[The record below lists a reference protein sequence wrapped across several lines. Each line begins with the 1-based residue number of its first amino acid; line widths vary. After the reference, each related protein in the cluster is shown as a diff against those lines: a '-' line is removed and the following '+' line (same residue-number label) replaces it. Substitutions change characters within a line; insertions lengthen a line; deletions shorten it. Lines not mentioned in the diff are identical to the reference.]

1 MKIKVNKTEI
11 QKNAEVAVIIGRFQV
26 NKLHPG
32 HRSLIN
38 YVLDNHKKVI
48 ILLGVSRIQNTR
60 KNPLDFASRKA
71 MLQKEFPSVTI
82 LPIRDQ
88 RYNEK
93 WSKDV
98 DSIIPIVYGEKST
111 VIYGSRDSFIP
122 YYSGKFPVIELEESV
137 TYNGTNIREEV
148 ARETINSDDF
158 RSGVIYS
165 AYNQRGTAYQTVDI
179 AVVNDQQEMLLAR
192 KPNEKFYRFIGGFVD
207 VEDTSLE
214 TAALRE
220 LREEASV
227 NLVTGTPQYITSQKV
242 DDWRYKGEDSGIMTT
257 LFLAKYRMGM
267 ASANDDIEEVK
278 WVKIKDLSN
287 WHGIRTKIMPE
298 HRELMKVLIDK
309 IYDQNLV
316 ANLGDRLEE
325 VKNVTYTM
333 E

>member
-48 ILLGVSRIQNTR
+48 ILLGVSRVQNSR

-71 MLQKEFPSVTI
+71 MLQKEFPTVTI
-82 LPIRDQ
+82 LPLMDQ

-98 DSIIPIVYGEKST
+98 DNIIPYVYGEKST

-148 ARETINSDDF
+148 AKETIDSDDF

-165 AYNQRGTAYQTVDI
+165 AFNQRSTCYPTVDI
-179 AVVNDQQEMLLAR
+179 VAYDEDKILLGR
-192 KPNEKFYRFIGGFVD
+192 KPNERLFRFIGGFVD
-207 VEDTSLE
+207 PSDASFEK
-214 TAALRE
+214 AALRE
-220 LREEASV
+220 LNEETGG
-227 NLVTGTPQYITSQKV
+227 NLVVNKPMYITSQKV

-257 LFLAKYRMGM
+257 LFLAERRMGFAK
-267 ASANDDIEEVK
+267 ASDDIDEVK
-278 WVKIKDLSN
+278 WVKVKELSN
-287 WHGIRTKIMPE
+287 WYGIRTMIVPE
-298 HRELMKVLIDK
+298 HRDLMKVLIDK
-309 IYDQNLV
+309 IYDENLIKD
-316 ANLGDRLEE
+316 LGDRLEE
-325 VKNVTYTM
+325 VTNVTYTA